1 MIFTN
6 YSKCAELSE
15 SEVTA
20 IDGVISHFEDTKA
33 ASMEESRRQL
43 IDAIKRKPEMTSQE
57 KEELAEKILAQ
68 MAANND
74 AIELQKQK
82 QLAKVSAFAIG
93 TTLLQNCFA

>member
-1 MIFTN
+1 M
-6 YSKCAELSE
+6 
-15 SEVTA
+15 TA
-20 IDGVISHFEDTKA
+20 IDGVISHFEDAKA

-74 AIELQKQK
+74 AIEMQKQK
-82 QLAKVSAFAIG
+82 QLAKVSVLTVG
-93 TTLLQNCFA
+93 TTLLEKLTLLG

>member
-1 MIFTN
+1 M
-6 YSKCAELSE
+6 
-15 SEVTA
+15 TA
-20 IDGVISHFEDTKA
+20 IDGVISHFEDAKA

-74 AIELQKQK
+74 AIEMQKQK
-82 QLAKVSAFAIG
+82 QLAKVSVLTVG
-93 TTLLQNCFA
+93 TTSLEKLILLD